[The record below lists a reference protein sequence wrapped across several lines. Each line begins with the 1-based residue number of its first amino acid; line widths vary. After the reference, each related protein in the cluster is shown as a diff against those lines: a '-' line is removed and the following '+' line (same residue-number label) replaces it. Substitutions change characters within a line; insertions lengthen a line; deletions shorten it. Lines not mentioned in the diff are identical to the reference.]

1 MADCCAELKS
11 EIIKL
16 KAEIAK
22 LKSVDENSIIN
33 NAKNIILPIAAQ
45 QALSTVIEKVNPL
58 NSRINTVSN
67 VANNAK
73 STADSLA
80 SDVQKAVREAQLSQG
95 LAKQAKN
102 VAEGADIKSIKATT
116 DAATAVKEVGGV
128 KGLIGKFGSRIDDLA
143 AKYARVEKAA
153 FDALARGAKA
163 IGISE
168 NALKIAGRALGRVL
182 DLVSVVS
189 NILALIGELGTLNTL
204 GGRIDAVERGLDA
217 LGNTVSGILGKIFTL
232 TRRIEA
238 VAGTVPPVRELANK
252 ALLEALN
259 ASNQIPKIR
268 ETANTALGIGTNAF
282 TKAVSAENLGT
293 SAVKISSSASAAA
306 KKAQA
311 DALRAKAKADIAD
324 NNAGLAKK
332 IGQQALNIGGK
343 ALQIGGTALTTAL
356 TALSIAQLVRGLRG
370 IPGPRGPQGLPGLR
384 GLPGQRG
391 RDGLPGKDGITTVV
405 QVTLPGTPG
414 PQGPRGPRGDI
425 GIGRDGRNG
434 IDGKDGKDVNPV
446 DLAEIK
452 NQLRIIRAQQS
463 AHLAV
468 STSNASKLGSQV
480 AGGVTGLLS
489 RIANSALLERTLS
502 VLTFAATVHNAAM
515 LSNDIGQTLLGAINN
530 VLSLILP
537 KKEDGSAIDV
547 GQVINST
554 VENTIKGIIGTE
566 NYTEFT
572 TAWAKANR
580 IYQATTN
587 VLNSFQSLTST
598 VLNALEIT
606 AGRVGKIGN
615 ALRKS
620 GEVLEN
626 AYSWMNPQP
635 KFNRITQSLESL
647 QNGASTIQMVT
658 QAPLD
663 IINATTELTTANTEF
678 IKAIKEDDKPANIAT
693 TEPEPDILKAAEA
706 AIKTASAGKD
716 IEESDLE
723 ADE

>member
-1 MADCCAELKS
+1 MADNCAQLRIELAA
-11 EIIKL
+11 L
-16 KAEIAK
+16 KAEVAK

-45 QALSTVIEKVNPL
+45 QALNTIIEKVNPL
-58 NSRINTVSN
+58 NSKINTVSN

-73 STADSLA
+73 STADGLA
-80 SDVQKAVREAQLSQG
+80 SEVQKAVREAQLSQG

-102 VAEGADIKSIKATT
+102 VADGADIKSIKATT

-128 KGLIGKFGSRIDDLA
+128 KGLIGKFGSTIDDLA

-168 NALKIAGRALGRVL
+168 NALKVAGRALGRVL

-204 GGRIDAVERGLDA
+204 GGRIDAVERGLDQ
-217 LGNTVSGILGKIFTL
+217 LGNQISSILGKIFTL

-238 VAGTVPPVRELANK
+238 VAGTVPPVKQLADR
-252 ALLEALN
+252 ALIEALN
-259 ASNQIPKIR
+259 VSNKLTGVR
-268 ETANTALGIGTNAF
+268 ETAVNALGIGTNAF
-282 TKAVSAENLGT
+282 TKATNAESIGT
-293 SAVKISSSASAAA
+293 SAVKIASGASAAA

-311 DALRAKAKADIAD
+311 DALRAQAKAELAD
-324 NNAGLAKK
+324 QNAGLAKK

-370 IPGPRGPQGLPGLR
+370 IPGPRGLRGPRGFTGSRGLQGLPG
-384 GLPGQRG
+384 
-391 RDGLPGKDGITTVV
+391 RDGVTQVI

-414 PQGPRGPRGDI
+414 PQGKTGPRGPVGLP
-425 GIGRDGRNG
+425 GRDGTPG
-434 IDGKDGKDVNPV
+434 INGKDGKDVNPV

-452 NQLRIIRAQQS
+452 NQLRIIRTQQS

-480 AGGVTGLLS
+480 TGGVTGLLS

-530 VLSLILP
+530 VLGLILP
-537 KKEDGSAIDV
+537 KKEDGNPIDV
-547 GQVINST
+547 GGVINST
-554 VENTIKGIIGTE
+554 VENAIKGAIGTE
-566 NYTEFT
+566 NYTTLT
-572 TAWAKANR
+572 TNWAKANR

-587 VLNSFQSLTST
+587 VLNSFMGLSQIILQASEVIAAYT
-598 VLNALEIT
+598 
-606 AGRVGKIGN
+606 GKIGN
-615 ALRKS
+615 ALKK
-620 GEVLEN
+620 GGVVLES
-626 AYSWMNPQP
+626 AYGWMNPQP
-635 KFNRITQSLESL
+635 KFNRVTGLL
-647 QNGASTIQMVT
+647 QNLQEGANTVAMVT
-658 QAPLD
+658 QIPVDVLS
-663 IINATTELTTANTEF
+663 ATTALTDSSTAF
-678 IKAIKEDDKPANIAT
+678 VQAIKEDDKPENKAPAT
-693 TEPEPDILKAAEA
+693 PEPDILKAAESTG
-706 AIKTASAGKD
+706 KTNSQPATFD
-716 IEESDLE
+716 FSDLFDGE
-723 ADE
+723 DL